1 MGVYDMG
8 GWVRGVG
15 GGAGNFRKIS
25 ENFREN
31 SRKFPGKMCGD
42 PKTGNQ
48 YFGMRK

>member
-1 MGVYDMG
+1 MGVCDMG

-15 GGAGNFRKIS
+15 GGEGNFRKIS
-25 ENFREN
+25 GNFPEI
-31 SRKFPGKMCGD
+31 SGKMCGD